1 MQLIERAA
9 AADPNGTSVLFLTP
23 CHATPFYSHLHRSIP
38 MRFLDCSPPQHA
50 AATAAL
56 NKQEQAW
63 LRLPPACA
71 ASSDDGSSGNRSSGV
86 TTMQLSQRQCFERDP
101 AAYVDAV
108 LQLNAPV
115 RPRLLVGY
123 GPVMARLAA
132 QLGRWGYALHR
143 SLPNCWVQ
151 TDEDSPCELQVWV
164 LQ

>member
-1 MQLIERAA
+1 MRVIERAA
-9 AADPNGTSVLFLTP
+9 AADPAGTSVLLLTP
-23 CHATPFYSHLHRSIP
+23 CHATPFYSHVHRPVP

-56 NKQEQAW
+56 NQQEQAW
-63 LRLPPACA
+63 LRLPAACPATTP
-71 ASSDDGSSGNRSSGV
+71 DGSSASHSSGAV
-86 TTMQLSQRQCFERDP
+86 AVQPSQRQCFERDP

-123 GPVMARLAA
+123 APLMAQLAA
-132 QLGRWGYALHR
+132 PLKRWGYALHQR
-143 SLPNCWVQ
+143 LPNCWVQ